1 MEWAFIA
8 MILVVIGMF
17 VAALFIRKT
26 GKVTRCGQN
35 TSYHAYF

>member
-1 MEWAFIA
+1 MEWAFMA

-26 GKVTRCGQN
+26 GKVT
-35 TSYHAYF
+35 